1 MKRLQKRST
10 YEELDKA
17 ANAVPEAYVQDALQ
31 NNASSDKISQADKS
45 VKGKFSQG
53 IFFIYA
59 AANIRLRWQIPDSIL
74 AAQKKYCSKENL
86 ARMVKYRVKT
96 IKKDEKNL

>member
-1 MKRLQKRST
+1 MKHITVKVLNSYKI
-10 YEELDKA
+10 D
-17 ANAVPEAYVQDALQ
+17 
-31 NNASSDKISQADKS
+31 SSIQERRCQ
-45 VKGKFSQG
+45 GKFSQG

-74 AAQKKYCSKENL
+74 AVQKKYCSKENL
-86 ARMVKYRVKT
+86 AGMVKYRVKI

>member
-31 NNASSDKISQADKS
+31 NNASNYKISQADKS
-45 VKGKFSQG
+45 VKGKFSQDK
-53 IFFIYA
+53 A
-59 AANIRLRWQIPDSIL
+59 HR
-74 AAQKKYCSKENL
+74 
-86 ARMVKYRVKT
+86 KT
-96 IKKDEKNL
+96 IPSGSVQGQQEEGKYSVCKASLFYLVWTAGYYASY

>member
-31 NNASSDKISQADKS
+31 NNVSNDKISQADKS

-53 IFFIYA
+53 KA
-59 AANIRLRWQIPDSIL
+59 HR
-74 AAQKKYCSKENL
+74 
-86 ARMVKYRVKT
+86 KT
-96 IKKDEKNL
+96 IPSGSVQGQQKESKYSVCKSSLLYLVRTAGYYASY

>member
-1 MKRLQKRST
+1 MGGIPIQERRCQ
-10 YEELDKA
+10 
-17 ANAVPEAYVQDALQ
+17 
-31 NNASSDKISQADKS
+31 
-45 VKGKFSQG
+45 GKFSQG

-86 ARMVKYRVKT
+86 ACVGRYLVVSLLPPKV
-96 IKKDEKNL
+96 LQ